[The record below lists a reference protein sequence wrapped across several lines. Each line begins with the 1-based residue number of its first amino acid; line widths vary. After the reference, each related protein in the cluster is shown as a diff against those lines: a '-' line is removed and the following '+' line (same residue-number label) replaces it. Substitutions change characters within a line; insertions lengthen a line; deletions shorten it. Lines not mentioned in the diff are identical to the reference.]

1 MHAGLKKITKD
12 DRWNGYFDGFT
23 PQGSLKGW
31 AFLKE
36 NPSED
41 VELHLYIHGIWLA
54 TTAANQP
61 RPDVDTKLNLKKPS
75 NTGFLFDLK
84 AFNSEG
90 ALKLMRKFG
99 RTPPKVNLL
108 EDLHIYI
115 AGSQLALPTRQSS
128 PDINIDLS
136 DCLPSIIAA
145 AARQLREELSTG
157 LDINQLSSVDQEIL
171 LLSNP
176 LFDAKWY
183 AETYDEIQITEIDPT
198 EHYRRFASDFERAP
212 SPWFDPSS
220 YLAVAPEARAAS
232 ISPVIHYDLYGH
244 DQWWPGQGK
253 FRECSSTTVG
263 ERDHAVLIHLYHL
276 DTVPDIQKLVLNFED
291 DVDVF
296 VSVPDNSPDHDP
308 AKISALFPRACEIIQ
323 VPNRGQDVAAFLEVV
338 RQIKGRG
345 YRFFCKVHSKKGNK
359 YPDIWRRVMFDALA
373 ATPDRIAQT
382 VELFRSNPRVLI
394 AGPKQ
399 FWLNGA
405 DFELGSG
412 PRLCEFLA
420 ELGIGDGAV
429 NQDWG
434 FFAGTCFWIDAELAG
449 LIAEALP
456 MSVFDEAKVTSSGQ
470 AAFAVERLFS
480 LVCIALGGQVGLID
494 GCDWT
499 SAPVISNAKD
509 RGIRLPEGEKPLL
522 FLSQH
527 LQGIM
532 APRIVPGTA
541 LQPKE
546 IDPNDLF
553 ANADSA
559 LHGEIDVMVCCWN
572 GGTELLQRGF
582 CDLGRHLELQGL
594 TWAIIVS
601 SPAVQS
607 YFQADSCRNL
617 IRDTLY
623 LRFPLSHQN
632 IPMPIGMDLPETV
645 SLSLLRSEHLFLR
658 TDLPEG
664 EDLQA
669 ALANIGELYAYW
681 RGILTRHKIKT
692 FLIWGNTAP
701 KSRLFIHL
709 CTELGIEYQIIE
721 RGHFPGT
728 ISIDPI
734 GQFGTGVTPRLV
746 SHASTLASGG
756 PNNQERF
763 QEIRAWYDA
772 QQNHAAYAQFQKR
785 GTRDLDIMA
794 RARSQKRPVILVIG
808 GNDQGG
814 GVVTPDPD
822 LLRVNWFGSSDQA
835 FKLIRGLVSSKF
847 PDALLVLR
855 PHPSQTTQTGEFLL
869 VARDSALDE
878 LVENADLCI
887 SIATTASAI
896 CLLKGK
902 PLLTLGLSELN
913 GAGVGEA
920 ITDETHLLA
929 ALRRHIWASFPNPY
943 PDGANRRFIVDLF
956 DRHLVGIDGTVP
968 THQDVTDLAA
978 LIASRIQRMKT
989 GFLQDFAGREDQI
1002 SQAMFEDVR
1011 DRGRAIFPVDPRA
1024 FSHRKRP
1031 EISVVLPIYGDYEGT
1046 RICFDQLV
1054 RHQEE
1059 NGYRVIVVWDRG
1071 PDERLRDLCIE
1082 YADKAGF
1089 TYLEN
1094 RENVGFSGTV
1104 NQGILH
1110 AGRDDIIL
1118 LNSDTVPCG
1127 DWALRLQD
1135 AAYAHPKISSV
1146 VPFSNNATIY
1156 SVPFPDGK
1164 ELPTSDPVS
1173 WVEAFD
1179 RKARTRTPFVVEM
1192 PISHGYCTYVRRS
1205 VFNQLGLFSESKFD
1219 KGHGEDNEFSMRA
1232 RAAGYFCGCATQI
1245 FIGHA
1250 GSTSFAE
1257 DAMKWKLAGRE
1268 AMQKE
1273 FSHYFDEVRSF
1284 FKNDPLWSF
1293 RQGIDERPLLTD
1305 GRQTDSLGLPHRKI

>member
-1 MHAGLKKITKD
+1 M
-12 DRWNGYFDGFT
+12 
-23 PQGSLKGW
+23 
-31 AFLKE
+31 
-36 NPSED
+36 
-41 VELHLYIHGIWLA
+41 
-54 TTAANQP
+54 
-61 RPDVDTKLNLKKPS
+61 
-75 NTGFLFDLK
+75 
-84 AFNSEG
+84 
-90 ALKLMRKFG
+90 
-99 RTPPKVNLL
+99 
-108 EDLHIYI
+108 
-115 AGSQLALPTRQSS
+115 
-128 PDINIDLS
+128 
-136 DCLPSIIAA
+136 
-145 AARQLREELSTG
+145 
-157 LDINQLSSVDQEIL
+157 
-171 LLSNP
+171 
-176 LFDAKWY
+176 
-183 AETYDEIQITEIDPT
+183 
-198 EHYRRFASDFERAP
+198 
-212 SPWFDPSS
+212 
-220 YLAVAPEARAAS
+220 
-232 ISPVIHYDLYGH
+232 
-244 DQWWPGQGK
+244 
-253 FRECSSTTVG
+253 
-263 ERDHAVLIHLYHL
+263 
-276 DTVPDIQKLVLNFED
+276 
-291 DVDVF
+291 
-296 VSVPDNSPDHDP
+296 
-308 AKISALFPRACEIIQ
+308 
-323 VPNRGQDVAAFLEVV
+323 
-338 RQIKGRG
+338 
-345 YRFFCKVHSKKGNK
+345 
-359 YPDIWRRVMFDALA
+359 
-373 ATPDRIAQT
+373 
-382 VELFRSNPRVLI
+382 
-394 AGPKQ
+394 
-399 FWLNGA
+399 
-405 DFELGSG
+405 
-412 PRLCEFLA
+412 
-420 ELGIGDGAV
+420 
-429 NQDWG
+429 
-434 FFAGTCFWIDAELAG
+434 
-449 LIAEALP
+449 
-456 MSVFDEAKVTSSGQ
+456 
-470 AAFAVERLFS
+470 
-480 LVCIALGGQVGLID
+480 
-494 GCDWT
+494 
-499 SAPVISNAKD
+499 
-509 RGIRLPEGEKPLL
+509 
-522 FLSQH
+522 
-527 LQGIM
+527 
-532 APRIVPGTA
+532 
-541 LQPKE
+541 
-546 IDPNDLF
+546 
-553 ANADSA
+553 
-559 LHGEIDVMVCCWN
+559 
-572 GGTELLQRGF
+572 
-582 CDLGRHLELQGL
+582 
-594 TWAIIVS
+594 
-601 SPAVQS
+601 
-607 YFQADSCRNL
+607 
-617 IRDTLY
+617 
-623 LRFPLSHQN
+623 
-632 IPMPIGMDLPETV
+632 
-645 SLSLLRSEHLFLR
+645 
-658 TDLPEG
+658 
-664 EDLQA
+664 
-669 ALANIGELYAYW
+669 
-681 RGILTRHKIKT
+681 
-692 FLIWGNTAP
+692 
-701 KSRLFIHL
+701 
-709 CTELGIEYQIIE
+709 
-721 RGHFPGT
+721 
-728 ISIDPI
+728 
-734 GQFGTGVTPRLV
+734 
-746 SHASTLASGG
+746 
-756 PNNQERF
+756 
-763 QEIRAWYDA
+763 
-772 QQNHAAYAQFQKR
+772 
-785 GTRDLDIMA
+785 
-794 RARSQKRPVILVIG
+794 
-808 GNDQGG
+808 
-814 GVVTPDPD
+814 
-822 LLRVNWFGSSDQA
+822 
-835 FKLIRGLVSSKF
+835 
-847 PDALLVLR
+847 LR